1 MESVQYENRGK
12 DYIFGKNFHS
22 KGENH
27 SVPLRRKMD
36 SPTDVNKPCPL
47 QLWRP
52 SSDDAIPC
60 PPKEMGG
67 CGGSVLD
74 LKCMFSEKMHKRGL
88 TKL

>member
-1 MESVQYENRGK
+1 MQHENRGK
-12 DYIFGKNFHS
+12 DYIFGKNLHS
-22 KGENH
+22 NGENH

-74 LKCMFSEKMHKRGL
+74 LKYMFSEKMHKGVL
-88 TKL
+88 TQY